1 MRDKLEKLF
10 GGKKSYF
17 RCKNYLLSMTN
28 AGPEFNF
35 ETGIDKE
42 NIKSDWHI
50 IES

>member
-1 MRDKLEKLF
+1 
-10 GGKKSYF
+10 
-17 RCKNYLLSMTN
+17 MTN